1 MSFYTGNQIYRDI
14 NKYGFS
20 DHFFYLSEDAWLLLY
35 GKADCKPLVLCLAHE
50 LGKNFNERE
59 IRIIKTLISTI
70 QVPFIHL
77 AFDSRDDSDSFYL
90 ERGSIN
96 FQFNDISSGTLK
108 TIFSEVGLNISG
120 TTNKKINKNSSSK
133 YHDWQRD
140 NLGKDT
146 VVSDVDLLRTNNGEI
161 TEIIELKRSFIDIDK
176 WKPFTADYSNFNL
189 VGHAFVSQKIPF
201 TIAYNKFT
209 KTPYN
214 DDTSKIK
221 IFDCKFL
228 NKQDYKGIFTLNDFL
243 KGVYLDGES

>member
-1 MSFYTGNQIYRDI
+1 MSFYTGNQIYTDI
-14 NKYGFS
+14 DKCGFS
-20 DHFFYLSEDAWLLLY
+20 DHFFYLAEDAWLLLY

-59 IRIIKTLISTI
+59 IRVIKALTSSL

-77 AFDSRDDSDSFYL
+77 AFDSSDDSDNFYL
-90 ERGSIN
+90 ERESIA
-96 FQFNDISSGTLK
+96 FQFSEISSDTLR
-108 TIFSEVGLNISG
+108 TIFSELGLNISG

-146 VVSDVDLLRTNNGEI
+146 VVSDVDLLRVNNGKI
-161 TEIIELKRSFIDIDK
+161 KEIIELKRSYIDIEQ
-176 WKPFTADYSNFNL
+176 WKPFPADYSNFNL

-228 NKQDYKGIFTLNDFL
+228 NKQNYKGIFALNDFL
-243 KGVYLDGES
+243 NGDYLDRES